1 MTVVFAT
8 GKSGKSTPSVSSES
22 INRSPEQR
30 RRSKSILK
38 RHQNQAASQAV
49 LQDSQSSIGSNGGGA
64 GVGTPSC
71 VNHTSRI
78 GIRRTGHVDPETEK
92 LIPDNLSDCSPG
104 KSPMTPPQQQ
114 HPSQQQQQPSSQQQ
128 QHKHNNNNNN
138 NGKNGGRT
146 ASNRA
151 PVEVALLQD
160 LLEDS
165 GGPIFICPP
174 PPPMNDNTS
183 DKRYS

>member
-1 MTVVFAT
+1 MVDFLT
-8 GKSGKSTPSVSSES
+8 GKNGKSTPSVSAES
-22 INRSPEQR
+22 INRSPEQH

-38 RHQNQAASQAV
+38 RHQNQAAAQ
-49 LQDSQSSIGSNGGGA
+49 LQQDSLQQSN
-64 GVGTPSC
+64 VQLPS
-71 VNHTSRI
+71 SRI
-78 GIRRTGHVDPETEK
+78 GIRRTAHVDPETEK

-104 KSPMTPPQQQ
+104 KSPMSPQQPQPQ
-114 HPSQQQQQPSSQQQ
+114 HLHHHH
-128 QHKHNNNNNN
+128 QHQHHHHNNNNNR
-138 NGKNGGRT
+138 GIIGGG
-146 ASNRA
+146 RA

-174 PPPMNDNTS
+174 PPPMTADNS